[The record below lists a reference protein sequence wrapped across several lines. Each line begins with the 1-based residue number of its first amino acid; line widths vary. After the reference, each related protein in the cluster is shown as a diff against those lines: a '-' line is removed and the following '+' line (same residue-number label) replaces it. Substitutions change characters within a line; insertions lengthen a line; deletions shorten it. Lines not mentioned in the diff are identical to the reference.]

1 MNTMVLIGIGVLLLT
16 AWDFFRDETNTI
28 LIFDRWSWFD
38 ISRQS
43 SPLTFW
49 VIIIIQIGIG
59 LSLIFKGL
67 FGS

>member
-1 MNTMVLIGIGVLLLT
+1 MNTMVLIGIGVLFLT
-16 AWDFFRDETNTI
+16 AWDFFRDETDTL
-28 LIFDRWSWFD
+28 LIFDRWPWFD

-67 FGS
+67 SGS